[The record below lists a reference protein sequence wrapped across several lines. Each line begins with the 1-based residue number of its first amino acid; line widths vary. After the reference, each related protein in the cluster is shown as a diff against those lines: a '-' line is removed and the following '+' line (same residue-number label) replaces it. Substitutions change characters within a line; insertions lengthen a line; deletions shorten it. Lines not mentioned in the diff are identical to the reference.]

1 MRKAAQLLTPT
12 AAGTSDAT
20 LFTSESG
27 GVTIMRHIRVCNTA
41 GSPATYSIAIGGTT
55 ATAANCIASGK
66 TVAANSTNDEIG
78 YFVLPAS
85 TAVHGVA
92 SAVTVTFEI
101 SGEISE
107 AGG

>member
-1 MRKAAQLLTPT
+1 MRKASQLLAPT
-12 AAGTSDAT
+12 AASTSDAT

-41 GSPATYSIAIGGTT
+41 GSAATYSIAIGGT
-55 ATAANCIASGK
+55 AGTAANCIASGK
-66 TVAANSTNDEIG
+66 SVAANSTNDEIG

-85 TAVHGVA
+85 TAVHALA

>member
-1 MRKAAQLLTPT
+1 MRKAAQLLAPT
-12 AAGTSDAT
+12 AAATSDAT

-27 GVTIMRHIRVCNTA
+27 GVTIMRHIRVTNTA
-41 GSPATYSIAIGGTT
+41 GAPATYSLAIGGTT
-55 ATAANCIASGK
+55 ATAANCIASSK
-66 TVAANSTNDEIG
+66 AIAANATIDEIG

-101 SGEISE
+101 SGDISE

>member
-1 MRKAAQLLTPT
+1 MRKASQLLAPT
-12 AAGTSDAT
+12 AASTSDAT

-41 GSPATYSIAIGGTT
+41 GSAATYSIAIGGTA

-66 TVAANSTNDEIG
+66 SVAANSTNDEIG

-85 TAVHGVA
+85 TAVHALA

>member
-1 MRKAAQLLTPT
+1 MRKASQLLAPT
-12 AAGTSDAT
+12 AASTSDAT
-20 LFTSESG
+20 LFSSESG

-41 GSPATYSIAIGGTT
+41 GAPATYSIAIGGTA

-66 TVAANSTNDEIG
+66 SVAANSTNDEIG

-85 TAVHGVA
+85 TAVHALA

>member
-1 MRKAAQLLTPT
+1 MRKAAQLLAPA

-41 GSPATYSIAIGGTT
+41 ASAATYSLAIGGTT

-66 TVAANSTNDEIG
+66 AIGANSTIDEFG

-92 SAVTVTFEI
+92 SATTVTFEI